1 MMAYTSAR
9 YDDSPHDR
17 FCAHWAVSELRAQ
30 DFSFSPSDSQ
40 EARIDWLWWSV
51 HIVCSLSVGIPVA
64 LADCLRFPSDQS
76 REDYAYE
83 TVIRVTYSP
92 TLGLRYAREG
102 VSPAGQPGQ
111 DLAVIEKP
119 GADRSPPDEQPWQ

>member
-9 YDDSPHDR
+9 YDDNPMTGSVRPL
-17 FCAHWAVSELRAQ
+17 AVSELRAQ

-40 EARIDWLWWSV
+40 EARIDWVSLSAYM
-51 HIVCSLSVGIPVA
+51 VCSLSVGIPVA

-76 REDYAYE
+76 REE
-83 TVIRVTYSP
+83 SR
-92 TLGLRYAREG
+92 LRDCHPGDVQPHTRAEVHKAR
-102 VSPAGQPGQ
+102 VSPAGHAGQ

-119 GADRSPPDEQPWQ
+119 GTDKSPPDEQPWK